1 VAFDPSPETI
11 AFAED
16 AVAYLPI
23 GPGRE
28 RIEDERFVIW
38 LSPSQAPAATV
49 VLRLRLSTDNVD
61 ETVSEVRALLADRG
75 RFGATWEIGDSATP
89 GDLEARL
96 VALGMRPF
104 SDPDVVGLVLDGDLP
119 LEAGVPVRRA
129 VTVEDYAVAE
139 RIKRTAF
146 GDPLIDS
153 EIELN
158 ARLLRESDVEAQLG
172 ATFVAFIGGEPVGQ
186 ARVIFGERG
195 AHFTSGSVL
204 EEWRGRGAYRA
215 LVAARAAEARQR
227 AARAVISQA
236 GRMSRPILERA
247 GFRVVATLRVLLDE
261 QCPS

>member
-28 RIEDERFVIW
+28 RVEDERYVVW
-38 LSPSQAPAATV
+38 LSPSSAPAATV
-49 VLRLRLSTDNVD
+49 VLRLRLSAGNV
-61 ETVSEVRALLADRG
+61 EQTVREVRALLAARG
-75 RFGATWEIGDSATP
+75 RHASTWEIGDSATP

-104 SDPDVVGLVLDGDLP
+104 SDPDVVGLVLDGDAP

-129 VTVEDYAVAE
+129 VTVEDYVVAE

-146 GDPLIDS
+146 GDPLIDA
-153 EIELN
+153 EIELS
-158 ARLLRESDVEAQLG
+158 ARLVRESATDAQLG
-172 ATFVAFIGGEPVGQ
+172 ATFVAFIGDAPVGQ
-186 ARVIFGERG
+186 ARVIFGDRG

-204 EEWRGRGAYRA
+204 EHWRGRGA
-215 LVAARAAEARQR
+215 
-227 AARAVISQA
+227 
-236 GRMSRPILERA
+236 
-247 GFRVVATLRVLLDE
+247 
-261 QCPS
+261 